1 MKKTVRILPKTPQ
14 KDVIKQPHC
23 FIGQRNIQKV
33 TVDKVYFKN
42 YDILINAGGF
52 NVKGLYITPCDL
64 SSTGGTATLWERGRN
79 ILKLGEARY
88 SDTNPGI
95 DDFLNNIG

>member
-1 MKKTVRILPKTPQ
+1 MNKTLRILSKTTQ
-14 KDVIKQPHC
+14 IDVIKQPHC

-52 NVKGLYITPCDL
+52 DVKGMIGDL
-64 SSTGGTATLWERGRN
+64 SSISSATPLLGGGRN
-79 ILKLGEARY
+79 IPKIGEERY
-88 SDTNPGI
+88 SDINPGI
-95 DDFLNNIG
+95 DDF